1 MNGKLT
7 MVMTMVRVNA
17 MGQVVK
23 ASEFKAKCL
32 ALMDEV
38 ARTGKSVTITKNG
51 KPVADLVPHRS
62 PKRSPLGI
70 WKGKVI
76 IKGDIISPI
85 DVEWDA
91 LK

>member
-1 MNGKLT
+1 
-7 MVMTMVRVNA
+7 MTKII
-17 MGQVVK
+17 K

-38 ARTGKSVTITKNG
+38 ERTGQGVVITKNG
-51 KPVADLVPHRS
+51 KPVAELVPHR
-62 PKRSPLGI
+62 KRKKNARGI
-70 WKGKVI
+70 LTDSLFI
-76 IKGDIISPI
+76 TGDIISPI

>member
-1 MNGKLT
+1 
-7 MVMTMVRVNA
+7 MVRHI
-17 MGQVVK
+17 K

-38 ARTGKSVTITKNG
+38 ARTGSGVVITKNG
-51 KPVADLVPHRS
+51 KPVADLVPHR
-62 PKRSPLGI
+62 PAKRNAFGI
-70 WKGKVI
+70 LKGELFI
-76 IKGDIISPI
+76 TGDIISPI

>member
-1 MNGKLT
+1 
-7 MVMTMVRVNA
+7 MTRH
-17 MGQVVK
+17 VK

-38 ARTGKSVTITKNG
+38 ARTGNGVVITKKG

-62 PKRSPLGI
+62 ARKNALGLLQ
-70 WKGKVI
+70 GRLI

-85 DVEWDA
+85 DAKWEA

>member
-1 MNGKLT
+1 
-7 MVMTMVRVNA
+7 MTR
-17 MGQVVK
+17 QIK

-38 ARTGKSVTITKNG
+38 ARSGAGVIITKNG
-51 KPVADLVPHRS
+51 KAVAELVPHR
-62 PKRSPLGI
+62 PRTRNAYGI
-70 WKGKVI
+70 LKDELVI
-76 IKGDIISPI
+76 TGDITSPI